1 MNDEAAEDPRAP
13 WNFFAEKDKKKL
25 GKAGYATPRGGA
37 KNAYQNHVYRNNK
50 VIIPFER
57 IIEGVDLSVY
67 QDGYVVRLYPDQYFE
82 SPNKPRGEFLTGNTN
97 GIAVRVGEN
106 AFVLY
111 RSYSAYDNLPPLAG
125 WEVRHLIK
133 KGTKVIRRGLN
144 GADVGQY
151 ILRIPRLG
159 DRPARTEGPPQGIFA
174 PEYADA
180 ETNFLSQCVLA
191 WLIIRTVGSPYTNA
205 QAEELKTILAEN
217 DLLDDAIREKQGVIS
232 GGITACPLCGKKIKY
247 SQLHAM
253 LDLSGAAGLGNAGAQ
268 VQGATRST
276 IVNLFHLDP
285 LRYGALLHEP
295 KTVAWGHA
303 VCNTVLGQR
312 KCHPLAALQE
322 DGMKLGIIAEDGIET
337 FGWMSKDFEMIRS
350 SAGDVWIRLVA
361 SVVEGT
367 DEPA

>member
-1 MNDEAAEDPRAP
+1 MNDIATDPRAP
-13 WNFFAEKDKKKL
+13 WNFFQDIDKNKL
-25 GKAGYATPRGGA
+25 SKAGYATPRGGA

-57 IIEGVDLSVY
+57 IIVGVNLGVY
-67 QDGYVVRLYPDQYFE
+67 QDGYVIRIYPEQYFD
-82 SPNKPRGEFLTGNTN
+82 SPSKPKKEFISGNTN
-97 GIAVRVGEN
+97 GVEVRVGVN

-111 RSYSAYDNLPPLAG
+111 RSHFTHDRFPPLSA
-125 WEVRHLIK
+125 WEVLK
-133 KGTKVIRRGLN
+133 KGEKVVRRGST
-144 GADVGQY
+144 AIDVGHY

-159 DRPARTEGPPQGIFA
+159 DRHAITQGPPQGIFA

-191 WLIIRTVGSPYTNA
+191 WLIIRTIDSPYTTA
-205 QAEELKTILAEN
+205 QAAELKSILAEH
-217 DLLDDAIREKQGVIS
+217 DLLDDSLRERQGVIL
-232 GGITACPLCGKKIKY
+232 GGVTACPLCGKKINY
-247 SQLHAM
+247 AQLHGM
-253 LDLSGAAGLGNAGAQ
+253 LDLSGVTGLGNAGTQ

-312 KCHPLAALQE
+312 KCHPLSALQE
-322 DGMKLGIIAEDGIET
+322 EGMKVGIIAEDGIET
-337 FGWMSKDFEMIRS
+337 FGWISKDFEMIRS
-350 SAGDVWIRLVA
+350 ASGDVWIRLVA
-361 SVVEGT
+361 SVVDGAEEVT
-367 DEPA
+367 

>member
-1 MNDEAAEDPRAP
+1 MNDVAEDPRAP

-50 VIIPFER
+50 VIIPFDR
-57 IIEGVDLSVY
+57 IIAGVDLSVY
-67 QDGYVVRLYPDQYFE
+67 QDGYVVRLYPNQYFE
-82 SPNKPRGEFLTGNTN
+82 SPGKPKEEFLTGNTN
-97 GIAVRVGEN
+97 GVEIRVGDN
-106 AFVLY
+106 AYVLY
-111 RSYSAYDNLPPLAG
+111 RSHSAHDNFPPPEG
-125 WEVRHLIK
+125 WEVRHLVK
-133 KGTKVIRRGLN
+133 KGVKVNRRGSTT
-144 GADVGQY
+144 ADVGQY
-151 ILRIPRLG
+151 ILRISRLG
-159 DRPARTEGPPQGIFA
+159 DRPARIEGPPQGVFA

-180 ETNFLSQCVLA
+180 RTNFLSQCVLA
-191 WLIIRTVGSPYTNA
+191 WLIIRTVDSPYTTA

-217 DLLDDAIREKQGVIS
+217 DLLDDALRERQGVIS
-232 GGITACPLCGKKIKY
+232 GGVTACPLCGKKITY
-247 SQLHAM
+247 SQLHDM

-312 KCHPLAALQE
+312 KCHPLTVLQE
-322 DGMKLGIIAEDGIET
+322 EGMKVGIITVDGIET
-337 FGWMSKDFEMIRS
+337 FGWISKDFEMIRS
-350 SAGDVWIRLVA
+350 AAGDVWIRLVT

-367 DEPA
+367 EEPA

>member
-1 MNDEAAEDPRAP
+1 MNDKAEEPRAP
-13 WNFFAEKDKKKL
+13 WDFFAEIDQNKL
-25 GKAGYATPRGGA
+25 AKAGYATPRGGA

-82 SPNKPRGEFLTGNTN
+82 SPGKPREEFLNGNTN
-97 GIAVRVGEN
+97 GIEVRVGEN
-106 AFVLY
+106 AFILY
-111 RSYSAYDNLPPLAG
+111 RSHAAYDNYPPLAG
-125 WEVRHLIK
+125 WEVRHLVK
-133 KGTKVIRRGLN
+133 KGAKVTRRGLN
-144 GADVGQY
+144 ASDVGQY

-159 DRPARTEGPPQGIFA
+159 DRAARTEGPPQGIFA

-180 ETNFLSQCVLA
+180 ETNLLSQCVLA
-191 WLIIRTVGSPYTNA
+191 WLIIRTIGSPYTTA
-205 QAEELKTILAEN
+205 QAGELKTILAEN
-217 DLLDDAIREKQGVIS
+217 DLLDDSLRERQGVIS
-232 GGITACPLCGKKIKY
+232 GGSTACPLCGKKIKY

-322 DGMKLGIIAEDGIET
+322 DGMKLGIVAEDGIET
-337 FGWMSKDFEMIRS
+337 FGWISKDFEMIRS

-361 SVVEGT
+361 SVIEGAE
-367 DEPA
+367 EPV